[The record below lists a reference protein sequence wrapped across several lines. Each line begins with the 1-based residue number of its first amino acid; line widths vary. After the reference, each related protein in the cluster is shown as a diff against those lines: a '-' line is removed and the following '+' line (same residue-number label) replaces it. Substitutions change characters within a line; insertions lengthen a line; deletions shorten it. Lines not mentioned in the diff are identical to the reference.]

1 ITYLNDKEVSEL
13 EQKEERAIGDI
24 SFRNFRA
31 EKFSGES
38 NLTDAN
44 FRIRGNLVY
53 YGIRKIDSI
62 SFETTS
68 GCELSINSEGVG
80 AYIGSYYTPDFLVQ
94 SHFANFNFGGNYPA
108 SEFLGSLHARITSDY
123 YVTIRVTSEGKT
135 YSDTY
140 YNFFGNPALQGD
152 ISFENFRA
160 EKYSGEPNP
169 VDANFLIRGN
179 LVYNGIRK
187 IDSISFE
194 TTPGCD
200 LGLNTTG
207 EPIGAYLGVNF
218 TNDVLVIN
226 SKVIINFGGGYSA
239 SEFLGSLHAKITSD
253 YYVTIRVTSEGKT
266 YSNTYFNFFGN
277 PNKQGTIQVK
287 YVDEEGREIFPT
299 ETMTG
304 NVGDSYETQAK
315 EITGYILKERPNNAS
330 GTYKEENQTVT
341 YIYKYLI
348 IT

>member
-135 YSDTY
+135 YS
-140 YNFFGNPALQGD
+140 
-152 ISFENFRA
+152 
-160 EKYSGEPNP
+160 
-169 VDANFLIRGN
+169 
-179 LVYNGIRK
+179 
-187 IDSISFE
+187 
-194 TTPGCD
+194 
-200 LGLNTTG
+200 
-207 EPIGAYLGVNF
+207 
-218 TNDVLVIN
+218 
-226 SKVIINFGGGYSA
+226 
-239 SEFLGSLHAKITSD
+239 
-253 YYVTIRVTSEGKT
+253 
-266 YSNTYFNFFGN
+266 NTYFNFFGN